1 MATSSKLLNFFR
13 NALYNR
19 FLQKISLIQKGVLS
33 IRREGFKNGFS
44 KSLQYLI
51 RNKDVLTMGLRESDY
66 SKWIKKN
73 SCSKRMTEK
82 EVAILNDLPKISII
96 MPVYNVDLQWLTKG
110 INSVRNQLYKN
121 WELCIVDDGSTDR
134 NTVNFLKSIHDPNI
148 KIKFLEKNQGISI
161 ASNLAIQMT
170 TGEYIGLMDHDDEIT
185 KDALFEVVKMISQ
198 KSPDLIYSDEDKIDR
213 NGNRKR
219 PFFKPD
225 WSPDLLRAQ
234 NYICHFTVIKK
245 SELDNVKGFR
255 KEFDGAQDHDLF
267 LRISERTDKIYH
279 IPKVLYS
286 WREIETSTA
295 SNPFSKPRAQTAG
308 LKAVSEHV
316 KRVFEKSAFTNECE
330 YLFVFD
336 VRVPP
341 PTVPMVSIIIPTK
354 DKLDLLYP
362 CVKSILTQS
371 TYKKYEIIILDN
383 NSEKPETHDWFKD
396 ITEHH
401 ANIKVVQAP
410 YPFCWSKLNNH
421 GIKKACGEVFIFLN
435 NDTEVISND
444 WIERLTEQAVREG
457 VGAVGPLLL
466 RRDGSIQHA
475 GVVVGIGGWADH
487 IFKAMRPIHLGS
499 PYVSPM
505 VKRNVL
511 AVTGSCLAISK
522 KTIDDIGGFDENF
535 MICGSD
541 VEMCIRAYER
551 GLYNIYDPFVKLYH
565 LESKTRIPEDIPNCD
580 FEMSKKH
587 YGKYTGSGVDPFF
600 NVNLSLNSTKPLL
613 KE

>member
-1 MATSSKLLNFFR
+1 M
-13 NALYNR
+13 
-19 FLQKISLIQKGVLS
+19 QKGILS
-33 IRREGFKNGFS
+33 IRREGLKNGFL
-44 KSLQYLI
+44 KSVHYLT
-51 RNKDVLTMGLRESDY
+51 RNKDVLTMGVYASDY
-66 SKWIKKN
+66 SKWMKKN
-73 SCSKRMTEK
+73 KRSKRKITN
-82 EVAILNDLPKISII
+82 EVGLLNDLPKISII
-96 MPVYNVDLQWLTKG
+96 MPVYNVDIQWLTKG

-121 WELCIVDDGSTDR
+121 WELCIVDDGSSDR
-134 NTVNFLKSIHDPNI
+134 NAVNFLKSIRDPNI
-148 KIKFLEKNQGISI
+148 KIKFLEKNQGIST
-161 ASNLAIQMT
+161 ASNQAIQMA

-185 KDALFEVVKMISQ
+185 EDALFEIVKTIRE
-198 KSPDLIYSDEDKIDR
+198 KAPDLIYSDEDKIDLS
-213 NGNRKR
+213 GNRKR

-245 SELDNVKGFR
+245 SILDNVNGFR

-267 LRISERTDKIYH
+267 LRISEKTDKIHH

-295 SNPFSKPRAQTAG
+295 GNPFSKPRAQTAG
-308 LKAVSEHV
+308 LKAVNEHV
-316 KRVFEKSAFTNECE
+316 KRVFGKGAFTNECE

-336 VRVPP
+336 VRVSL
-341 PTVPMVSIIIPTK
+341 PTDPMVSIIIPTK
-354 DKLDLLYP
+354 DKLNLLGP

-371 TYKKYEIIILDN
+371 TYKKYEIIIVDN
-383 NSEKPETHDWFKD
+383 NSEKAETHAWFKD
-396 ITEHH
+396 VAKHH
-401 ANIKVVQAP
+401 SNIKVIQAP

-421 GIKKACGEVFIFLN
+421 GIKKARGEVFIFLN
-435 NDTEVISND
+435 NDTEVISSD
-444 WIERLTEQAVREG
+444 WIERLAEQAVRED

-466 RRDGSIQHA
+466 HRDGSIQHA

-487 IFKAMRPIHLGS
+487 IFKEMRPIHLGS

-541 VEMCIRAYER
+541 VEMCIRTYER
-551 GLYNIYDPFVKLYH
+551 GLHNIYDPFVKLYH
-565 LESKTRIPEDIPNCD
+565 FESKTRIPEDIPNCD

-587 YGKYTGSGVDPFF
+587 YGRYTGSGVDPFF

>member
-1 MATSSKLLNFFR
+1 MINFIQNSLYKKLL
-13 NALYNR
+13 
-19 FLQKISLIQKGVLS
+19 QKFILIQKGILS
-33 IRREGFKNGFS
+33 IRKEGFKNGFL
-44 KSLQYLI
+44 KSVHYLI
-51 RNKDVLTMGLRESDY
+51 RNKDVLTMGVYESDY
-66 SKWIKKN
+66 SKWMKKN
-73 SCSKRMTEK
+73 KRSKRK
-82 EVAILNDLPKISII
+82 IASEVALLNDLPKISII

-121 WELCIVDDGSTDR
+121 WELCIVDDGSSDR

-161 ASNLAIQMT
+161 ASNQAIQMA

-185 KDALFEVVKMISQ
+185 EDALFEVVKTIRE
-198 KSPDLIYSDEDKIDR
+198 KAPDLIYSDEDKIDR
-213 NGNRKR
+213 NSNKKR

-234 NYICHFTVIKK
+234 NYVCHFTVIKK
-245 SELDNVKGFR
+245 SILDNVKGFR

-267 LRISERTDKIYH
+267 LRISEKTDKICH

-295 SNPFSKPRAQTAG
+295 GNPFSKPRAQTAG
-308 LKAVSEHV
+308 LKAVNEHV
-316 KRVFEKSAFTNECE
+316 KRVFKKRAFTNECE

-341 PTVPMVSIIIPTK
+341 PTDPMVSIIIPTK
-354 DKLDLLYP
+354 DKLNLIGP

-383 NSEKPETHDWFKD
+383 NSEKLETHAWFEDVTK
-396 ITEHH
+396 HH
-401 ANIKVVQAP
+401 SNIKVVQAP

-421 GIKKACGEVFIFLN
+421 GIKEARGEVFVFLN
-435 NDTEVISND
+435 NDTEVISSD
-444 WIERLTEQAVREG
+444 WIERLAEQAVRED

-466 RRDGSIQHA
+466 HRDGSIQHA

-487 IFKAMRPIHLGS
+487 IFKGMRPIHLGS

-522 KTIDDIGGFDENF
+522 KTVDDIGGFDENF

-551 GLYNIYDPFVKLYH
+551 GLHNIYDPFVKLYH
-565 LESKTRIPEDIPNCD
+565 FESKTRIPEDIPNCD

-587 YGKYTGSGVDPFF
+587 YGRYTGSGVDPFF
-600 NVNLSLNSTKPLL
+600 NVNLSLDSTKPLL

>member
-1 MATSSKLLNFFR
+1 LINFIQNSLYKKLL
-13 NALYNR
+13 
-19 FLQKISLIQKGVLS
+19 QKFILIQKGILS
-33 IRREGFKNGFS
+33 IRKEGFKNGFL
-44 KSLQYLI
+44 KSVHYLI
-51 RNKDVLTMGLRESDY
+51 RNKDVLTMGVYESDY
-66 SKWIKKN
+66 SKWMKKN
-73 SCSKRMTEK
+73 KRSKRK
-82 EVAILNDLPKISII
+82 IASEVALLNDLPKISII

-121 WELCIVDDGSTDR
+121 WELCIVDDGSSDR

-161 ASNLAIQMT
+161 ASNQAIQMA

-185 KDALFEVVKMISQ
+185 EDALFEVVKTIR
-198 KSPDLIYSDEDKIDR
+198 KKAPDLIYSDEDKIDR
-213 NGNRKR
+213 NSNKKR

-234 NYICHFTVIKK
+234 NYVCHFTVIKK
-245 SELDNVKGFR
+245 SILDNVKGFR

-267 LRISERTDKIYH
+267 LRISEKTDKICH

-295 SNPFSKPRAQTAG
+295 GNPFSKPRAQTAG
-308 LKAVSEHV
+308 LKAVNEHV
-316 KRVFEKSAFTNECE
+316 KRVFKKRAFTNECE

-336 VRVPP
+336 VRVSP
-341 PTVPMVSIIIPTK
+341 PTDPMVSIIIPTK
-354 DKLDLLYP
+354 DKLNLIGP

-383 NSEKPETHDWFKD
+383 NSEKLETHAWFEDVTK
-396 ITEHH
+396 HH
-401 ANIKVVQAP
+401 SNIKVVQAP

-421 GIKKACGEVFIFLN
+421 GIKEARGEVFVFLN
-435 NDTEVISND
+435 NDTEVISSD
-444 WIERLTEQAVREG
+444 WIERLAEQAVRED

-466 RRDGSIQHA
+466 HRDGSIQHA

-487 IFKAMRPIHLGS
+487 IFKGMRPIHLGS

-522 KTIDDIGGFDENF
+522 KTVDDIGGFDENF

-551 GLYNIYDPFVKLYH
+551 GLHNIYDPFVKLYH
-565 LESKTRIPEDIPNCD
+565 FESKTRIPEDIPNCD

-587 YGKYTGSGVDPFF
+587 YGRYTGSGVDPFF
-600 NVNLSLNSTKPLL
+600 NVNLSLDSTKPLL

>member
-1 MATSSKLLNFFR
+1 M
-13 NALYNR
+13 
-19 FLQKISLIQKGVLS
+19 GV
-33 IRREGFKNGFS
+33 
-44 KSLQYLI
+44 Y
-51 RNKDVLTMGLRESDY
+51 ESDY
-66 SKWIKKN
+66 SKWMKKN
-73 SCSKRMTEK
+73 KRSKRKISNEIALLK
-82 EVAILNDLPKISII
+82 DLPKISII
-96 MPVYNVDLQWLTKG
+96 MPVYNVDLKWLTKG

-134 NTVNFLKSIHDPNI
+134 KTINFLKTIDDPNI
-148 KIKFLEKNQGISI
+148 KIKFFEKNQGISI
-161 ASNLAIQMT
+161 ASNKAIQMT

-185 KDALFEVVKMISQ
+185 EDALFEVVKTIRE
-198 KSPDLIYSDEDKIDR
+198 KAPDLIYSDEDKIDR

-234 NYICHFTVIKK
+234 NYVCHFTVIKK
-245 SELDNVKGFR
+245 SILENVKGFR

-267 LRISERTDKIYH
+267 LRISEKTDKIYH

-295 SNPFSKPRAQTAG
+295 GNPFSKPRAQTAG
-308 LKAVSEHV
+308 LRAVNEHV
-316 KRVFEKSAFTNECE
+316 KRVFKESAFTNECE

-336 VRVPP
+336 IRVPP
-341 PTVPMVSIIIPTK
+341 PTDPLVSIIIPTK
-354 DKLDLLYP
+354 DKLSLLDP
-362 CVKSILTQS
+362 CVKSILGQS

-383 NSEKPETHDWFKD
+383 NSEKPEIHAWFKD
-396 ITEHH
+396 VTKHH
-401 ANIKVVQAP
+401 ANIKVVQAS

-421 GIKKACGEVFIFLN
+421 GMNKARGEVFIFVN
-435 NDTEVISND
+435 NDTEVISSD
-444 WIERLTEQAVREG
+444 WIERLAEQAVRED

-466 RRDGSIQHA
+466 HRDGSIQHA

-487 IFKAMRPIHLGS
+487 IFKGMRPIHLGS

-522 KTIDDIGGFDENF
+522 KTIGKIGGFDENF
-535 MICGSD
+535 IICGSD
-541 VEMCIRAYER
+541 VEMCIRAHES
-551 GLYNIYDPFVKLYH
+551 GLHNIYDPFVKLYH
-565 LESKTRIPEDIPNCD
+565 FESKTRIPENIPNCD

-587 YGKYTGSGVDPFF
+587 YGRYTGSGVDPFF

>member
-1 MATSSKLLNFFR
+1 MIKFFLNPP
-13 NALYNR
+13 YNK
-19 FLQKISLIQKGVLS
+19 FLQKFILVQKGILS
-33 IRREGFKNGFS
+33 IRREGFKNGFQ
-44 KSLQYLI
+44 KSIHYLI
-51 RNKDVLTMGLRESDY
+51 RNKDLLTMGVYESDY
-66 SKWIKKN
+66 SKWMKKN
-73 SCSKRMTEK
+73 KRSKRK
-82 EVAILNDLPKISII
+82 IANEVALLKDLPKISII

-121 WELCIVDDGSTDR
+121 WELCIVDDGSSNR
-134 NTVNFLKSIHDPNI
+134 NTVDFLKSIHDPNI

-161 ASNLAIQMT
+161 ASNQAIQMT

-185 KDALFEVVKMISQ
+185 EDALFEVVKTIRE
-198 KSPDLIYSDEDKIDR
+198 KAPDLIYSDEDKVDR

-234 NYICHFTVIKK
+234 NYVCHFTVIKK
-245 SELDNVKGFR
+245 SILDNVKGFR

-267 LRISERTDKIYH
+267 LRISEKTDKFYH

-295 SNPFSKPRAQTAG
+295 GNPFSKPRAQTAG
-308 LKAVSEHV
+308 LKAVNEHV
-316 KRVFEKSAFTNECE
+316 KRVFKKNAFTNECD

-341 PTVPMVSIIIPTK
+341 STDPMVSIIIPTK
-354 DKLDLLYP
+354 DKLNLLGP

-383 NSEKPETHDWFKD
+383 NSEKSETHAWFEDVTK
-396 ITEHH
+396 HH
-401 ANIKVVQAP
+401 SNIKVVQAP

-421 GIKKACGEVFIFLN
+421 GIKKARGEVFIFLN
-435 NDTEVISND
+435 NDTEVISSD
-444 WIERLTEQAVREG
+444 WIERLAEQAVRED

-466 RRDGSIQHA
+466 HRDGSIQHA

-487 IFKAMRPIHLGS
+487 VFKGMRPIHLGS

-551 GLYNIYDPFVKLYH
+551 GLHNIYDPFVKLYH
-565 LESKTRIPEDIPNCD
+565 FESKTRIPEDIPNCD

-600 NVNLSLNSTKPLL
+600 NVNLSLDSTKPLL